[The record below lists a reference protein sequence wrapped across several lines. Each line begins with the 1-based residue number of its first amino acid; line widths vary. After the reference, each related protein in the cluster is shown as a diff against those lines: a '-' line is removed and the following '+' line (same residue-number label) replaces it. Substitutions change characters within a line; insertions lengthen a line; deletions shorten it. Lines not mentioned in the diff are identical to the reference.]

1 MPVQEIT
8 NCYGCKGVEDI
19 RARNYGNKIFVDI
32 SIFVNSNLDVKDGH
46 EIASMVEDKLI
57 KDHSVYDVVVHV
69 KPK

>member
-1 MPVQEIT
+1 
-8 NCYGCKGVEDI
+8 
-19 RARNYGNKIFVDI
+19 VDI
-32 SIFVNSNLDVKDGH
+32 SIFVNSNLDVKDAH